1 MISMVIVGAIL
12 PAVFMAAAWLLNW
25 SLTPGG
31 SDPTVG
37 DVWTMIGGL
46 LGYWGVLFS
55 GYAAYQVKALSEK
68 YFART
73 RFPQIKE
80 NIDAITERM
89 GKAADKPASALRSE
103 RFIASISV
111 TLGEV
116 ERVPGHKMNELIK
129 RAKAERKAVV
139 DWINDETQNS
149 VNANSKKIY
158 WTLFQTLQEI
168 SQEITAHIKEQGAK

>member
-1 MISMVIVGAIL
+1 MVIAGAVV
-12 PAVFMAAAWLLNW
+12 PAVFIAIAWVLNW

-31 SDPTVG
+31 PNPTVG
-37 DVWTMIGGL
+37 DIWTMIGGL
-46 LGYWGVLFS
+46 FGYWGVLFS
-55 GYAAYQVKALSEK
+55 GYAAYQVKVLSEK

-168 SQEITAHIKEQGAK
+168 SQEITAYIKEQGAK